1 MAWTRNFSVTGLVVL
16 SLTLLFYVVG
26 SAEVQATGSNPD
38 NLMPNPSFKQVAN
51 GKPVDWR
58 THTWGGQAEFEYTDA
73 GRSGHCVLVASKE
86 GADAAWTAPVNIEPF
101 AKYRLTGWI
110 KTDGVVAKSGKGAL
124 INLHEIQPLQTR
136 MVTGDNDWTQV
147 ELVFDA
153 GPRDSV
159 QVNCLLGGWGLVT
172 GRAWFDDLSLEQI
185 SRRNFKPAIEIDATE
200 IGEPVSKY
208 IYGQFIEHLGRC
220 IYGGIWAEMLQD
232 RKFFYPVGAKE
243 SPWSIIGEKN
253 AVKMRKEKPF
263 VGEHTPQVRVA
274 WGGTRC
280 GIQQDGL
287 GLIEGK
293 TYTGYIILAGTGSP
307 EVQVALVWGPESN
320 ERATISIDSLTRKY
334 AKTTLRFTCGA
345 DTENGRLEIIGGGG
359 GSFQVATV
367 SLMPADNIKGMRADT
382 LELLKELDSPVY
394 RWPGGNFVSGYNWRL
409 GIGPRD
415 ERPPMRNPAWRGLE
429 HNDFGLDEF
438 IVFCR
443 EIDAEPMI
451 AVNSG
456 FGDAHS
462 AAQEVEYANG
472 SVNTPMGRWRA
483 ANGHPEPY
491 HVKWWCIGNEMYGR
505 WQLGHMSLQHYVRKH
520 NRFAKAMRKVDP
532 SIKLIA
538 VGNVGDWSQGMLKN
552 CADYIDL
559 ISEHF
564 YRGAKESVVQHVH
577 QAPEAV
583 RHIVSAHRRYRT
595 ELGALKGKDI
605 RIAIDEWNYWYGEH
619 LFGELGTRYFM
630 RDALGIACGLHEMI
644 RNSDLVFMAHYAQT
658 VNVIGAIKT
667 TKTDAAFETTGLV
680 LKLYRHRFG
689 VLPVTVTGDIEPLD
703 VVAAWTDDRKALTVA
718 VVNPMEK
725 AHELALDC
733 KNAKV
738 AGNARLWQIAHADP
752 MAYNEPGKEPN
763 VVIEEQRLNIS
774 DKLEVP
780 PFSISLYELPV
791 R

>member
-1 MAWTRNFSVTGLVVL
+1 MVSSRLFPAVSFVGLLL
-16 SLTLLFYVVG
+16 SLLFCVVG
-26 SAEVQATGSNPD
+26 PAEAQAAGSNPA
-38 NLMPNPSFKQVAN
+38 NLMPNPSFEQAAE
-51 GKPVDWR
+51 GRPVGWR
-58 THTWGGQAEFEYTDA
+58 THTWVGQADLQHTDA
-73 GRSGHCVLVASKE
+73 GRSGRCVMVSSKE
-86 GADAAWTAPVNIEPF
+86 GADASWTATVKVEPF
-101 AKYRLTGWI
+101 AKYRLTAWI
-110 KTDGVVAKSGKGAL
+110 KTDDVVARSGKGAL
-124 INLHEIQPLQTR
+124 INLHNIQPLQTKA
-136 MVTGDNDWTQV
+136 MTGDHDWTQV

-153 GPRDSV
+153 GPRDAV
-159 QVNCLLGGWGLVT
+159 QVNCLLGGWGLAT
-172 GRAWFDDLSLEQI
+172 GKVWFDDLALEQI
-185 SRRNFKPAIEIDATE
+185 SRRNFRPAIEIDAAE

-232 RKFFYPVGAKE
+232 RKFYYPVGSKE
-243 SPWSIIGEKN
+243 SPWKVIGPADLVTMISEQS
-253 AVKMRKEKPF
+253 F
-263 VGEHTPQVRVA
+263 VGELTPRIKPGAAIGQDDLGVVAGKQYVGYAWLKAAGDEAGPVEVRFICGPQDKQRRTHRIDVVSGEYLKFPLLFTAGATTADAALEIRVA
-274 WGGTRC
+274 GSAPVYVGT
-280 GIQQDGL
+280 
-287 GLIEGK
+287 
-293 TYTGYIILAGTGSP
+293 A
-307 EVQVALVWGPESN
+307 
-320 ERATISIDSLTRKY
+320 
-334 AKTTLRFTCGA
+334 
-345 DTENGRLEIIGGGG
+345 
-359 GSFQVATV
+359 
-367 SLMPADNIKGMRADT
+367 SLMPADNVHGMRADT
-382 LELLKELDSPVY
+382 LGLLKELDAPVY
-394 RWPGGNFVSGYNWRL
+394 RWPGGNFVSGYDWRL

-415 ERPPMRNPAWRGLE
+415 KRSPMRNPAWRGLE

-443 EIDAEPMI
+443 EVDAEPMI

-505 WQLGHMSLQHYVRKH
+505 WQLGHMALQHYVRKH
-520 NRFAKAMRKVDP
+520 NRFAKAMREVGP
-532 SIKLIA
+532 TSKLIA
-538 VGNVGDWSQGMLKN
+538 VGSVGDWSQGMLKN
-552 CADYIDL
+552 CADYMDL

-564 YRGAKESVVQHVH
+564 YRGAQQSVVEHVH

-583 RHIVSAHRRYRT
+583 RHIVSAHRRYRK
-595 ELGALKGKDI
+595 ELAALKGKDI

-644 RNSDLVFMAHYAQT
+644 RNSDLVFMANYAQT

-689 VLPVTVTGDIEPLD
+689 VLRVTVTGDIEPLD
-703 VVAAWTDDRKALTVA
+703 VVAAWADDRKALTVA

-733 KNAKV
+733 KNAQV
-738 AGNARLWQIAHADP
+738 AGTATLWQIAHADP

-763 VVIEEQRLNIS
+763 VVIEEKQLHIS
-774 DKLEVP
+774 DTLQVP
-780 PFSISLYELPV
+780 PFSINLYRLPAD